1 MKTLK
6 LTISALVC
14 ALLFTTTDAYAQMD
28 ERQPGIYAIVGEESI
43 PLQYTNGVNDVATTG
58 ILGFEVGRIKY
69 SYKGAESGT
78 VASDTFVLVIDPK
91 KKSITQSLKSY
102 NPFIKSMTPGN
113 MLILPLYVERG
124 KRFYEQGKIIAGIN
138 MSVKDMIDF
147 EWERISDNSFEIRVK
162 GLIPGEYGIVFRP
175 AKLGE
180 FAYEA
185 IFGFTYPEQ
194 Q

>member
-69 SYKGAESGT
+69 SYKGVESGT

-138 MSVKDMIDF
+138 MSVKDMMDF